1 VDYRLDSG
9 GNCLICPMRALNMLL
24 YALVLYGD
32 RSLPWDVVVVVAV
45 ELAPGPCS
53 RLREIS

>member
-1 VDYRLDSG
+1 VNYRLDSG
-9 GNCLICPMRALNMLL
+9 GNCPICLMRALDMLL

-45 ELAPGPCS
+45 E
-53 RLREIS
+53 